1 MPDTDAI
8 AAAES
13 AVAEAD
19 DNLKQKQVELLA
31 ARSGSD
37 QSAIDAAEANLHQA
51 EVELLAA
58 RERLKEAQGK

>member
-8 AAAES
+8 AAAEA

-31 ARSGSD
+31 ARNGSD
-37 QSAIDAAEANLHQA
+37 LSTIDTAEANLHQA

-58 RERLKEAQGK
+58 REKLKEARGK